1 MMHHTQD
8 LPSKVSTASVT
19 TWRGIAMLLLS
30 IVCFFL
36 DGNQA
41 NANEKRPN
49 VLIMMVDDL
58 GFSDLGCY
66 GSEIET
72 PNLDQLAADGV
83 RFSQFYN
90 TAKCHSSR
98 VSLLT
103 GQYCYAAGNTNL
115 SHGITSAETLGANG
129 YFTAMTGKWHLQKEP
144 TDFGFKRYFGHLSGA
159 CNYFVGD
166 NTFRMNGEPW
176 QVPEDNFYTTVANV
190 DFAIQ
195 FLREARRDQQ
205 PWYLYVAF
213 NAPHAPLH
221 ALPEDFDKYKGRYE
235 SGWDQTRE
243 ARFLKQKKLGIFSE
257 STVASP
263 RPNHIPPWEELTNWR
278 KNYEAQRM
286 STLAAM
292 IDRVDQ
298 EVGRLVEN
306 LRNSGELENTF
317 ILFVSDNGACPY
329 DRKRPLLNITPTNGR
344 EAFGDSTGWAWAR
357 NTPFRY
363 YKQNQFEGG
372 IATPAIAHWPAG
384 IKKSR
389 GSVIHE
395 AAHLIDV
402 LPTISEISKSQIPDS
417 WPDRELRNISGQ
429 SLVPLLSEQPFNR
442 KEPLHFLFSSD
453 RGLRD
458 QNWKIVSFRQE
469 PWELYDL
476 SKDRTE
482 LNNLAKI
489 HPERLQ
495 QMIDQWTKMSKDL
508 LQGPASSYAPVRD
521 QAAEHRHRE
530 WTQFANDQPGGP
542 TPPRTTNREQKK
554 DHIRARKNTKMDI
567 RGSVINLVFS
577 GEDPG
582 IAMDLRSQQLPA
594 GPYSIRFR
602 LKQSGENRGE
612 VFFTTTP
619 KAILPR
625 GQRLEFAIEN
635 SSTWQVIEVPIDTK
649 DRIYQVRID
658 LSDQIGKATLDQLE
672 LVDADGKTLISW
684 PKD

>member
-159 CNYFVGD
+159 CNYFAGD

-263 RPNHIPPWEELTNWR
+263 RPNHIPPWEELTN
-278 KNYEAQRM
+278 
-286 STLAAM
+286 
-292 IDRVDQ
+292 
-298 EVGRLVEN
+298 
-306 LRNSGELENTF
+306 
-317 ILFVSDNGACPY
+317 
-329 DRKRPLLNITPTNGR
+329 
-344 EAFGDSTGWAWAR
+344 
-357 NTPFRY
+357 
-363 YKQNQFEGG
+363 
-372 IATPAIAHWPAG
+372 
-384 IKKSR
+384 
-389 GSVIHE
+389 
-395 AAHLIDV
+395 
-402 LPTISEISKSQIPDS
+402 
-417 WPDRELRNISGQ
+417 
-429 SLVPLLSEQPFNR
+429 
-442 KEPLHFLFSSD
+442 
-453 RGLRD
+453 
-458 QNWKIVSFRQE
+458 
-469 PWELYDL
+469 
-476 SKDRTE
+476 
-482 LNNLAKI
+482 
-489 HPERLQ
+489 
-495 QMIDQWTKMSKDL
+495 
-508 LQGPASSYAPVRD
+508 
-521 QAAEHRHRE
+521 
-530 WTQFANDQPGGP
+530 
-542 TPPRTTNREQKK
+542 
-554 DHIRARKNTKMDI
+554 
-567 RGSVINLVFS
+567 
-577 GEDPG
+577 
-582 IAMDLRSQQLPA
+582 
-594 GPYSIRFR
+594 
-602 LKQSGENRGE
+602 
-612 VFFTTTP
+612 
-619 KAILPR
+619 
-625 GQRLEFAIEN
+625 
-635 SSTWQVIEVPIDTK
+635 
-649 DRIYQVRID
+649 
-658 LSDQIGKATLDQLE
+658 
-672 LVDADGKTLISW
+672 
-684 PKD
+684 